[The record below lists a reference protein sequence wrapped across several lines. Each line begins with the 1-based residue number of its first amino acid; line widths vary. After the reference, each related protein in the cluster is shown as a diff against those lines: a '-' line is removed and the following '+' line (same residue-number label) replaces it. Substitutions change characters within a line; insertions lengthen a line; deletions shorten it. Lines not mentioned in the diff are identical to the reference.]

1 MIKGKSTGTGFFCC
15 TNYENKNIPCL
26 ITNYQVIDDE
36 YIKENKKI
44 EISLNDNEKNGDIIV
59 CEQDIIYQSKK
70 DEYDLIV
77 IKVKEGQEYIKFIN
91 YLELNDILFGE
102 SLKGYNSIYIPH
114 YANTQNAAVSYG
126 ICITYDTNY
135 KYDMQI
141 KFNTLSGPSG
151 GPILNL
157 LTNKVIGIYIKDVYK
172 KMVKSN
178 IIQEHC

>member
-77 IKVKEGQEYIKFIN
+77 IKVKEGQE
-91 YLELNDILFGE
+91 
-102 SLKGYNSIYIPH
+102 
-114 YANTQNAAVSYG
+114 
-126 ICITYDTNY
+126 
-135 KYDMQI
+135 
-141 KFNTLSGPSG
+141 
-151 GPILNL
+151 
-157 LTNKVIGIYIKDVYK
+157 
-172 KMVKSN
+172 
-178 IIQEHC
+178 